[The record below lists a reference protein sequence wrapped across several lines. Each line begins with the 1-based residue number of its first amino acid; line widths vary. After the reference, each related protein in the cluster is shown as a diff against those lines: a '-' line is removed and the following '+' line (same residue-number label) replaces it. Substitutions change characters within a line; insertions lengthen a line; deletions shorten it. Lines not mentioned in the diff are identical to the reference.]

1 MLLLLDVWFDGGRN
15 REPSQR
21 SAAQRAGGAGLEPDI
36 DTGDVDGVAAHREQA
51 EADDAVEWPSARPSW
66 PSPSPRCPARR
77 TRTRAARRSHAEGR
91 RGVAFLSFFS
101 IDIVGKEATGRIQN
115 QDRASLPHRR
125 CWLLHSHPRDE
136 SDAHHFQLTW
146 IV

>member
-51 EADDAVEWPSARPSW
+51 EADDAVEWPSARPPW

-91 RGVAFLSFFS
+91 RAVAFLSFFRS
-101 IDIVGKEATGRIQN
+101 TLSGK
-115 QDRASLPHRR
+115 RR
-125 CWLLHSHPRDE
+125 REGSRTQTVPRFPTDDVRCFTAIHVMNPTILIF
-136 SDAHHFQLTW
+136 S
-146 IV
+146 